1 MSGHTTS
8 LLTGLAELLADEGV
22 GVWRPTGVY
31 TTGEVGITVTAVP
44 DTPDQI
50 IALTPYDVDSTSG
63 TQDLVQ
69 GVQMR
74 FRAGP
79 DPRTVIDRED
89 RVFELLHMRA
99 HTRLGGVLVN
109 LMWRQSQAWIGA
121 DGRGRQELTA
131 NYYLR
136 VSRPAPHLIET

>member
-8 LLTGLAELLADEGV
+8 LLTGLAELLAAHGH

-31 TTGEVGITVTAVP
+31 AASEVGITITTVP
-44 DTPDQI
+44 DSPDQI

-63 TQDLVQ
+63 TEDVLQ

-74 FRAGP
+74 FRAGR
-79 DPRTVIDRED
+79 DPRVVIDRED

-109 LMWRQSQAWIGA
+109 LMWRNSQAWIGA
-121 DGRGRQELTA
+121 DARGRQELTA